1 MRTAAEDGAS
11 RTLVQGKFN
20 WEILVER
27 QTFLHFLHFNRQNT
41 ISHDVPYYRLLE
53 SSPKANSIKVS
64 TPTAMRDSES
74 RLLTPKAIKVQ
85 APKTSASDSRL
96 TMEYFQGDDCQMS
109 TSDELTELS
118 QSAPQPHPLE
128 SDSEHSLSPKVP
140 DEVIIRDVQRT
151 VSLTSE
157 NPSEAFFSADEDL
170 HASRSSSLKATT
182 ADMSTVIPKKR
193 FASDLSIVG
202 PNELEGKLSTH
213 RSDYE
218 IHTPEHRSLPM
229 RPQSTAELV
238 RIIQTAKFYC
248 MHRKIQF
255 MLCMFETASF
265 FSVSQR
271 RI

>member
-1 MRTAAEDGAS
+1 MR
-11 RTLVQGKFN
+11 Q
-20 WEILVER
+20 
-27 QTFLHFLHFNRQNT
+27 
-41 ISHDVPYYRLLE
+41 
-53 SSPKANSIKVS
+53 
-64 TPTAMRDSES
+64 DSES

-96 TMEYFQGDDCQMS
+96 TMEYFQGDDTVS
-109 TSDELTELS
+109 VSEEPTELS
-118 QSAPQPHPLE
+118 HSAPQPHPLE

-140 DEVIIRDVQRT
+140 PEEVIIRDVQRT

-170 HASRSSSLKATT
+170 HASRSSSLKAT
-182 ADMSTVIPKKR
+182 DLSTVIPKKR

-202 PNELEGKLSTH
+202 PNEMEGKLSTH

-238 RIIQTAKFYC
+238 SSSLGIIEC
-248 MHRKIQF
+248 MNYVKPDKPVVSKVG
-255 MLCMFETASF
+255 LCMNFYS
-265 FSVSQR
+265 SNK
-271 RI
+271 